1 MSQRVI
7 KIALAMAFAALLPSC
22 FGAQVNTR
30 TVGPVALAYNFAS
43 ASPNPTDLPDGEV
56 HHGPP
61 IIGQAALTRG
71 VVQVKGFHEPGDY
84 AHRNYCGAG
93 ATQVLLS
100 AWMPNVPDI
109 ETVARASRL
118 NPNRGE
124 FGADA
129 TNAIN
134 AFLSSMVIPQLGG
147 PRYKA
152 EHLTDL
158 AAVEARIQGDITD
171 QRAILSF
178 GHGVPVM
185 VQTMTRTMPG
195 WNRWNATHMITI
207 FAFDFSHNDPALDT
221 VTYAET
227 PSPLAGYRGPDFQTI
242 SVKALWVAMQAY
254 LREGAPSDPMNVIS

>member
-1 MSQRVI
+1 MSQGVI

-22 FGAQVNTR
+22 FGAQVNSR
-30 TVGPVALAYNFAS
+30 PVGPVALAYNFTRPTPTPAATPQPQAS
-43 ASPNPTDLPDGEV
+43 LTVGQVASGQGAVEV
-56 HHGPP
+56 
-61 IIGQAALTRG
+61 R
-71 VVQVKGFHEPGDY
+71 GFHEPPDW

-100 AWMPNVPDI
+100 AWMTEVPDI
-109 ETVARASRL
+109 EAVAKASKL

-129 TNAIN
+129 TNAIDTYLN
-134 AFLSSMVIPQLGG
+134 PLVVPALGQ

-152 EHLTDL
+152 EHVTTLDE
-158 AAVEARIQGDITD
+158 VKARIQNDIVD
-171 QRAILSF
+171 QRAIMTF

-195 WNRWNATHMITI
+195 WNHWNATHMITI
-207 FAFDFSHNDPALDT
+207 FAFDFSHDDPALDT

-254 LREGAPSDPMNVIS
+254 LREFPQDPMNVIS

>member
-1 MSQRVI
+1 MSQGVT

-30 TVGPVALAYNFAS
+30 PVGPVALAYNFTKPAPAPTPVPEAS
-43 ASPNPTDLPDGEV
+43 VTVGQVAPGQGAVEV
-56 HHGPP
+56 
-61 IIGQAALTRG
+61 R
-71 VVQVKGFHEPGDY
+71 GFHEPPDW

-100 AWMPNVPDI
+100 AWMTDVPDI
-109 ETVARASRL
+109 ETVARASKL

-124 FGADA
+124 NGADA
-129 TNAIN
+129 ANAID
-134 AFLSSMVIPQLGG
+134 AFLNTMVMPVLGQ

-152 EHLTDL
+152 EHVTTLEE
-158 AAVEARIQGDITD
+158 VKARIVGDIAD
-171 QRAILSF
+171 QQAIMTF
-178 GHGVPVM
+178 GHGVPLM

-207 FAFDFSHNDPALDT
+207 FAFDFSHDDPALDT

-254 LREGAPSDPMNVIS
+254 IRESPQDPMNVIS

>member
-1 MSQRVI
+1 MSQRVL
-7 KIALAMAFAALLPSC
+7 KIALAMMFAALLPSC
-22 FGAQVNTR
+22 FGVPVAGRAAGAVALSYNFTKPSPSPSA
-30 TVGPVALAYNFAS
+30 TVGPSAAPVIGQVALS
-43 ASPNPTDLPDGEV
+43 QGS
-56 HHGPP
+56 
-61 IIGQAALTRG
+61 
-71 VVQVKGFHEPGDY
+71 VQVSGFHEPGDW

-100 AWMPNVPDI
+100 AWMTDVPNI
-109 ETVARASRL
+109 ETVARASKL

-124 FGADA
+124 YGADA
-129 TNAIN
+129 ANAIN
-134 AFLSSMVIPQLGG
+134 AFLNPLVMPALNQ

-152 EHLTDL
+152 EHIVTLDQIQ
-158 AAVEARIQGDITD
+158 ARIQQDITD
-171 QRAILSF
+171 QQAMMEF

-185 VQTMTRTMPG
+185 VQTMTKTMPG

-207 FAFDFSHNDPALDT
+207 FAFDFSHNDPNLDT

-242 SVKALWVAMQAY
+242 TVSALWVAMQAY

>member
-1 MSQRVI
+1 MSQGVI

-22 FGAQVNTR
+22 FGAQVSTAR
-30 TVGPVALAYNFAS
+30 PGGPVALAYNFAHV
-43 ASPNPTDLPDGEV
+43 APTDEPER
-56 HHGPP
+56 PP
-61 IIGQAALTRG
+61 RVIVGQADQTQGSVVVRG
-71 VVQVKGFHEPGDY
+71 YHEPGDW

-100 AWMPNVPDI
+100 AWMSEVPDI
-109 ETVARASRL
+109 ETVAHRSKL

-124 FGADA
+124 YGADA
-129 TNAIN
+129 ANAIN
-134 AFLSSMVIPQLGG
+134 FFLSPVVLPTLGQS
-147 PRYKA
+147 RYQA
-152 EHLTDL
+152 EHVTTLDQVK
-158 AAVEARIQGDITD
+158 AKIQHDIAD
-171 QRAILSF
+171 QQAILTF

-185 VQTMTRTMPG
+185 LQTMTRTMPG
-195 WNRWNATHMITI
+195 WNRWNATHMITV

-254 LREGAPSDPMNVIS
+254 LHEFPADPMNVIS

>member
-1 MSQRVI
+1 MSQGVI

-22 FGAQVNTR
+22 FGAQVNAR
-30 TVGPVALAYNFAS
+30 PVGPVALAYNFTK
-43 ASPNPTDLPDGEV
+43 PTPAPTETPQPQPSLTVGQVAPSQGAVEV
-56 HHGPP
+56 
-61 IIGQAALTRG
+61 R
-71 VVQVKGFHEPGDY
+71 GFHEPPDW

-100 AWMPNVPDI
+100 AWMTDVPDI
-109 ETVARASRL
+109 ETVAKASKL

-124 FGADA
+124 TGADA
-129 TNAIN
+129 TNAID
-134 AFLSSMVIPQLGG
+134 AFLNPVVTPALGQ

-152 EHLTDL
+152 EHVITLDE
-158 AAVEARIQGDITD
+158 VKARIQRDIVD
-171 QRAILSF
+171 QQAIMTF

-207 FAFDFSHNDPALDT
+207 FAFDFSHDDPALDT

-254 LREGAPSDPMNVIS
+254 LREFPQDPMNVIS

>member
-1 MSQRVI
+1 
-7 KIALAMAFAALLPSC
+7 MAFAALLPSC
-22 FGAQVNTR
+22 FGAQVSR
-30 TVGPVALAYNFAS
+30 TAGPVALAYNFTAKTP
-43 ASPNPTDLPDGEV
+43 APVGTPVATD
-56 HHGPP
+56 PP
-61 IIGQAALTRG
+61 PSVVIGQAAVSSG
-71 VVQVKGFHEPGDY
+71 AVVVRGFHEPGDF

-100 AWMPNVPDI
+100 AWMSNVPDI
-109 ETVARASRL
+109 ETVARASKL

-124 FGADA
+124 LGADA
-129 TNAIN
+129 NNAIN
-134 AFLSSMVIPQLGG
+134 AFLNPIVDPVLGQ

-152 EHLTDL
+152 EHITSLDD
-158 AAVEARIQGDITD
+158 VKSRIQRDITD
-171 QRAILSF
+171 ESAVADF

-207 FAFDFSHNDPALDT
+207 FAFDFSHNDPSLDT

-242 SVKALWVAMQAY
+242 TVNALWIAMQAY
-254 LREGAPSDPMNVIS
+254 LREGAPSDPNNIIS

>member
-1 MSQRVI
+1 MSQGVI

-22 FGAQVNTR
+22 FGAQVNSAR
-30 TVGPVALAYNFAS
+30 PGGPVALAYAFPKATPTATPEPQPSVTVGQVAAS
-43 ASPNPTDLPDGEV
+43 QGAVEV
-56 HHGPP
+56 
-61 IIGQAALTRG
+61 R
-71 VVQVKGFHEPGDY
+71 GFHEPGDW

-100 AWMPNVPDI
+100 AWMSDVPNI
-109 ETVARASRL
+109 ETVARMSKL

-129 TNAIN
+129 TNGIN
-134 AFLSSMVIPQLGG
+134 AFLNPMVVPVLGQA
-147 PRYKA
+147 RYKA
-152 EHLTDL
+152 EHVTVLDEVTN
-158 AAVEARIQGDITD
+158 RIRQDIVD
-171 QRAILSF
+171 QQAIMTF

-185 VQTMTRTMPG
+185 VQTMTKTMPG
-195 WNRWNATHMITI
+195 WNHWNATHMITI

-242 SVKALWVAMQAY
+242 TVKALWIAMQAY
-254 LREGAPSDPMNVIS
+254 NREFPADPMNVIS

>member
-1 MSQRVI
+1 MSQGVI
-7 KIALAMAFAALLPSC
+7 KIALAMAFAALFPAC
-22 FGAQVNTR
+22 FGAQVNTAR
-30 TVGPVALAYNFAS
+30 PGGSVVLAYNFPRPTPTATPEPQAS
-43 ASPNPTDLPDGEV
+43 LTVGQVAASQG
-56 HHGPP
+56 
-61 IIGQAALTRG
+61 A
-71 VVQVKGFHEPGDY
+71 VQVRGFHEPGDW

-100 AWMPNVPDI
+100 AWMSDVPDI
-109 ETVARASRL
+109 ETVAKASNL

-129 TNAIN
+129 TRAIN
-134 AFLSSMVIPQLGG
+134 QYVNPVAVPAFGQ

-152 EHLTDL
+152 EHP
-158 AAVEARIQGDITD
+158 AVMT
-171 QRAILSF
+171 F

-185 VQTMTRTMPG
+185 VQTMTKTMPG
-195 WNRWNATHMITI
+195 WNHWNATHMITI

-242 SVKALWVAMQAY
+242 SVAALWVAMQAY
-254 LREGAPSDPMNVIS
+254 IKEFPADPMNVIS

>member
-1 MSQRVI
+1 MSQGVI

-22 FGAQVNTR
+22 FGAQVNTAR
-30 TVGPVALAYNFAS
+30 PGGQVVLAYTFPKATPTPAATPEPQPSVTVGQVAVAQGA
-43 ASPNPTDLPDGEV
+43 
-56 HHGPP
+56 
-61 IIGQAALTRG
+61 
-71 VVQVKGFHEPGDY
+71 VQVRGFHEPGDW

-100 AWMPNVPDI
+100 AWMTEVPGI
-109 ETVARASRL
+109 ETVAQASKL

-134 AFLSSMVIPQLGG
+134 AFLNPVVVPALGQ

-152 EHLTDL
+152 EHITTLDE
-158 AAVEARIQGDITD
+158 VQARIQQDIVD
-171 QRAILSF
+171 QQAIMTF

-254 LREGAPSDPMNVIS
+254 IREFPADPMNVIS

>member
-1 MSQRVI
+1 MSQGVI

-30 TVGPVALAYNFAS
+30 PIGPVALAYNFPKPAPTETPQPQPS
-43 ASPNPTDLPDGEV
+43 LTVGQVSPGQGAVEV
-56 HHGPP
+56 
-61 IIGQAALTRG
+61 R
-71 VVQVKGFHEPGDY
+71 GFHEPPDW

-100 AWMPNVPDI
+100 AWMTDVPDI
-109 ETVARASRL
+109 ETVAKASKL
-118 NPNRGE
+118 NPNSGE
-124 FGADA
+124 FGANA
-129 TNAIN
+129 VTAIN
-134 AFLSSMVIPQLGG
+134 GFLNPVVVPALGQ
-147 PRYKA
+147 PRYMA
-152 EHLTDL
+152 EHITTLDE
-158 AAVEARIQGDITD
+158 VKARIVRDIVD
-171 QRAILSF
+171 QQAITTF
-178 GHGVPVM
+178 GHGAPVM

-207 FAFDFSHNDPALDT
+207 FAFDFSHEDPALDT

-254 LREGAPSDPMNVIS
+254 LREFPQDPMNVIS

>member
-1 MSQRVI
+1 MSQGVI
-7 KIALAMAFAALLPSC
+7 KLALAMAFAGILPSC
-22 FGAQVNTR
+22 FGAQVNPAR
-30 TVGPVALAYNFAS
+30 SGGPVALAYDFHRAE
-43 ASPNPTDLPDGEV
+43 PTPAPIPVIPDPTPV
-56 HHGPP
+56 PV
-61 IIGQAALTRG
+61 TDRG
-71 VVQVKGFHEPGDY
+71 VVVVRGFHEPGDY

-100 AWMPNVPDI
+100 AWMSNVPDI
-109 ETVARASRL
+109 ETVAKKSHL

-129 TNAIN
+129 LQAIN
-134 AFLSSMVIPQLGG
+134 AYLGPIVTPVLG
-147 PRYKA
+147 QNRYVA
-152 EHLTDL
+152 EHVTTLDGVTS
-158 AAVEARIQGDITD
+158 RIQKDITD
-171 QRAILSF
+171 PVAMQGF

-195 WNRWNATHMITI
+195 WNHWNATHMITV

-254 LREGAPSDPMNVIS
+254 NKEFPADPMNVLS

>member
-1 MSQRVI
+1 MSQGVI

-30 TVGPVALAYNFAS
+30 PVGPVALAYNFQKPVAEPSSTPQPQAS
-43 ASPNPTDLPDGEV
+43 LTVGQVAAGQGAVEV
-56 HHGPP
+56 
-61 IIGQAALTRG
+61 R
-71 VVQVKGFHEPGDY
+71 GFHEPGDW

-100 AWMPNVPDI
+100 AWMTDVPDI
-109 ETVARASRL
+109 EVVARASKL
-118 NPNRGE
+118 NPNSGE
-124 FGADA
+124 FGA
-129 TNAIN
+129 NAAAAID
-134 AFLSSMVIPQLGG
+134 AFLNPVVLPALGQ

-152 EHLTDL
+152 EHVTTLDEVK
-158 AAVEARIQGDITD
+158 AKIQRDVVD
-171 QRAILSF
+171 QQAIVTF

-185 VQTMTRTMPG
+185 VQTMTKTMPG
-195 WNRWNATHMITI
+195 WNHWNATHMITI
-207 FAFDFSHNDPALDT
+207 FAFDFSHDDPALDT

-254 LREGAPSDPMNVIS
+254 LREFPQDPMNIIS

>member
-1 MSQRVI
+1 MSQGVI

-30 TVGPVALAYNFAS
+30 PVGPVALAYNFPKV
-43 ASPNPTDLPDGEV
+43 SPSPSVTPEPQPSLTVGQVATSQGAVEV
-56 HHGPP
+56 
-61 IIGQAALTRG
+61 RG
-71 VVQVKGFHEPGDY
+71 YHEPGDW

-100 AWMPNVPDI
+100 AWMSEVPDI
-109 ETVARASRL
+109 ETVARASKL

-124 FGADA
+124 YGADA

-134 AFLSSMVIPQLGG
+134 AFLNPMVLPVLGQ
-147 PRYKA
+147 PRYQ
-152 EHLTDL
+152 
-158 AAVEARIQGDITD
+158 AAHVTTLDEVQARIAQDILD
-171 QRAILSF
+171 QQAIVDF

-185 VQTMTRTMPG
+185 LQTMTKTMPG
-195 WNRWNATHMITI
+195 WNRWNATHMITV

-254 LREGAPSDPMNVIS
+254 LREFPQDPMNVIS

>member
-1 MSQRVI
+1 MSQGVI

-30 TVGPVALAYNFAS
+30 PIGPVALAYNFPKPAPTETPQPQPS
-43 ASPNPTDLPDGEV
+43 LTVGQVSPGQGAVEV
-56 HHGPP
+56 
-61 IIGQAALTRG
+61 R
-71 VVQVKGFHEPGDY
+71 GFHEPPDW

-100 AWMPNVPDI
+100 AWMTDVPDI
-109 ETVARASRL
+109 ETVARASKL
-118 NPNRGE
+118 NPNSGE
-124 FGADA
+124 FGANA
-129 TNAIN
+129 TTAIDG
-134 AFLSSMVIPQLGG
+134 FLDPVVMPVLDQ

-152 EHLTDL
+152 EHVTTLDE
-158 AAVEARIQGDITD
+158 VKARIERDIVD
-171 QRAILSF
+171 QQAIMTF

-207 FAFDFSHNDPALDT
+207 FAFDFSHDDPALDT
-221 VTYAET
+221 VSYAET

-254 LREGAPSDPMNVIS
+254 LREFPQDPMNVIS